1 MRKIAKA
8 TCVCGVLGAIFGSGA
23 LALVLSACVDG
34 TTPDC
39 SSPEAGCGPTAVEDA
54 SADGDADATTTTDSA
69 ASDTGTGGDVADAPS
84 GDAPSGD
91 GGADGAG

>member
-8 TCVCGVLGAIFGSGA
+8 TCVCGVLGAIFGGG
-23 LALVLSACVDG
+23 ALVLSACVDG

-39 SSPEAGCGPTAVEDA
+39 SSPDAGCGPSAVEADA
-54 SADGDADATTTTDSA
+54 SDDGDADAATTTDSA

-84 GDAPSGD
+84 GDDADDAAS
-91 GGADGAG
+91 ADGAG